1 MFLFHVQSSLTVL
14 GKGSNLTND
23 VFLDWK
29 GSQPFT
35 FVMFRLTGVQ
45 PVIFSAVPIETLLLI
60 FTGLILKPMQL
71 SDFLNINTWGDSV
84 RKVLFGMLP
93 RRAQIEKVRTEINS
107 GLLKKYGRMTRLEV
121 DKESKTINADLD
133 LKGEKEGIRITLSN
147 YRLIQEGKNPV
158 LEFGVIGASREWLD
172 VLLKTLVKTSV
183 IPERMEVK
191 NLLHQ
196 TVIKALL

>member
-1 MFLFHVQSSLTVL
+1 
-14 GKGSNLTND
+14 
-23 VFLDWK
+23 
-29 GSQPFT
+29 
-35 FVMFRLTGVQ
+35 
-45 PVIFSAVPIETLLLI
+45 
-60 FTGLILKPMQL
+60 
-71 SDFLNINTWGDSV
+71 
-84 RKVLFGMLP
+84 
-93 RRAQIEKVRTEINS
+93 
-107 GLLKKYGRMTRLEV
+107 MTRLEV

>member
-1 MFLFHVQSSLTVL
+1 
-14 GKGSNLTND
+14 
-23 VFLDWK
+23 
-29 GSQPFT
+29 
-35 FVMFRLTGVQ
+35 MFRLTGVQ